1 MDPFPEKALIRAEGL
16 TRIFSLGSAT
26 IVGIQD
32 INLKISR
39 GELVVL
45 RAVN

>member
-1 MDPFPEKALIRAEGL
+1 MDPFPEKALIRVKGL
-16 TRIFSLGSAT
+16 TRLYSLGSAA
-26 IVGIQD
+26 IVGIQN

-45 RAVN
+45 KGVN